1 MKTLKFIL
9 LLVLPLSLFSQSFQ
23 ENAPWMKGTS
33 FQKKGKIT
41 LNDIST
47 SAEKYFNTID
57 RFKKG
62 SGLKPFERWKYHW
75 SFYTKSDGTIAP
87 AADLWKA
94 WEEKNTMGTTSTMVD
109 NSNWVPIGPNSSS
122 NTYSSSTL
130 KSSGQGRVN
139 AIAVDPNN
147 SNTYY
152 IGAPA
157 GGIWKSTDAGIN
169 WTPLSDYLPQIG
181 VSGIAIHPANSDIIY
196 IATGDDDAGDSYAVG
211 VMKSTDGGT
220 TWNTTGTISA
230 NSMNEIYIDP
240 SNPETVTVATNAGIY
255 KTTDGGTN
263 WVQKLSANVLD
274 IKMKPGDATTWY
286 AVTSSTFYK
295 STDSGETYATVNL
308 PGLTGSTRL
317 TFDVTLA
324 DPNYIYIVSAGG
336 SSAFNGIYKSTDSGT
351 SFTKTSETSDIFNG
365 STQAW
370 YDLALTVSSTD
381 KDIVYVG
388 VLDIFKSTNGGD
400 SFAQLNDWRYPDRD
414 SYTHADIHFLR
425 FIDGKF
431 FAGTDGGIYVS
442 TNEGVNF
449 TDLTN
454 TLGISQ
460 FYKISVSPQ
469 NSNNVVGGI
478 QDNGGMA
485 YNENKWRNYHGGDGM
500 EGNAHPTEPNTHY
513 GFIQYG
519 GTLYKTTDGGKTK
532 HAGIGKPSSEGNG
545 RWVTP
550 MTLNSVGD
558 VYAGYGQLYKL
569 VNNAW
574 VKISDFRNSN
584 KIYNIE
590 IDPREDNNIFV
601 TKESSLYRSTN
612 TGANF
617 TQISFPGGTI
627 NGVEISN
634 NDSNVAWVVTSG
646 AIYKSINIL
655 DASPTFTDITGNL
668 PSESKLVVKHHAR
681 SGNNTIYVGTA
692 LGVYFINDD
701 ITAWEAY
708 DTNLP
713 HVAVRDLDI
722 NEEDAKL
729 YAGTYGR
736 GVFVSDIPRV
746 LPANDVRLLSITEP
760 ANSINCNTSGSITAK
775 INVKNQGTAVINAI
789 TLNYS
794 IDGGTNTPFSW
805 TGTLSPDQTTVIT
818 IPTINTTKGNHT
830 LNVEAIIADDAYSS
844 NNIGTTTFKINE
856 FNTTPTTINTFEAS
870 SDDLLI
876 ETFTSGSPSSTEL
889 WQRGVPSKTLLNTV
903 SSGTMAYV
911 TGLSGNHPDATTSYL
926 YTNCYDL
933 TLVTNPVLKFKMSF
947 DIELDWDYM
956 LMEYSTDTGANW
968 TILGTAADANWYN
981 SAATT
986 NSTNE
991 STLPGKQWTGLGEAA
1006 SPLGDTNATLHD
1018 YSYDLAAFTNQTSI
1032 IFRFKFIS
1040 DAAVNEEGVLI
1051 DDLVIDGVLP
1061 VDEFSSIKGL
1071 AIYPNPSASIFN
1083 INWQHGSTFSVSVY
1097 DVTGKLILER
1107 KNTSYLSNHFELDMK
1122 NYVRGL
1128 YFAKITVDG
1137 NQVTKKIILK

>member
-1 MKTLKFIL
+1 MRTLKFAL
-9 LLVLPLSLFSQSFQ
+9 LLLLPLSLFSQAFQ
-23 ENAPWMKGTS
+23 ENAPWMKENVL
-33 FQKKGKIT
+33 KRKGKVT

-47 SAEKYFNTID
+47 SAEKYFGTID

-94 WEEKNTMGTTSTMVD
+94 WEEKNTMNTTSTLVD
-109 NSNWVPIGPNSSS
+109 NSNWAPIGPTSSS

-130 KSSGQGRVN
+130 KSSGQGRIN
-139 AIAVDPNN
+139 AIAVDPSN

-152 IGAPA
+152 VGAPA

-181 VSGIAIHPANSDIIY
+181 VSGIAIHPTNSDIIY

-220 TWNTTGTISA
+220 TWNTTGTLSA

-240 SNPETVTVATNAGIY
+240 NNPETVTVATSLGIY

-263 WVQKLSANVLD
+263 WTQKLSANILD
-274 IKMKPGDATTWY
+274 LKMKPGDATTWY

-295 STDSGETYATVNL
+295 STDSGETYATVSL
-308 PGLTGSTRL
+308 PGLISSTRL
-317 TFDVTLA
+317 TFDVTPA
-324 DPNYIYIVSAGG
+324 DADYIYIVSAGSG
-336 SSAFNGIYKSTDSGT
+336 NVFNGIYKSTDSGT
-351 SFTKTSETSDIFNG
+351 SFSKTPVIGDIFNG

-370 YDLALTVSSTD
+370 YDLALTVSSND
-381 KDIVYVG
+381 KNIVYVG
-388 VLDIFKSTNGGD
+388 VLDIYKSTNGGSSFSKLTDWRLPDSD
-400 SFAQLNDWRYPDRD
+400 SF
-414 SYTHADIHFLR
+414 THADIHFLR

-460 FYKISVSPQ
+460 FYKISVSPK
-469 NSNNVVGGI
+469 NSNNIVGGI

-485 YNENKWRNYHGGDGM
+485 YNENKWRNWHGGDGM

-532 HAGIGKPSSEGNG
+532 HAGIGKPSGEGNG

-550 MTLNSVGD
+550 MALNSTGD
-558 VYAGYGQLYKL
+558 VYAGYTQLYKL

-574 VKISDFRNSN
+574 VKISDFRTSD
-584 KIYNIE
+584 KLHNIE
-590 IDPREDNNIFV
+590 IDPREDNNIFINQGS
-601 TKESSLYRSTN
+601 KLSRSTDA
-612 TGANF
+612 GA
-617 TQISFPGGTI
+617 TYTTLSFPGSTI
-627 NGVEISN
+627 NGIEINN
-634 NDSNVAWVVTSG
+634 NDSNIAWFVTNG

-655 DASPTFTDITGNL
+655 DAAPTFTNITGNL
-668 PSESKLVVKHHAR
+668 PSENKLTVKHHAR

-701 ITAWEAY
+701 LTEWETY

-713 HVAVRDLDI
+713 NVAVKDLDI

-729 YAGTYGR
+729 FAGTFGR

-746 LPANDVRLLSITEP
+746 LPANDIRLLSIIEP
-760 ANSINCNTSGSITAK
+760 TNSLTCTNSVTAK
-775 INVKNQGTAVINAI
+775 ISVKNQGTQAINAI
-789 TLNYS
+789 TINYS
-794 IDGGTNTPFSW
+794 IDGGTDTTYPW
-805 TGTLSPDQTTVIT
+805 TGTLSPDQTTEIS
-818 IPTINTTKGNHT
+818 IPSISTTKGNHT
-830 LNVEAIIADDAYSS
+830 LRIEATITDDAYSS
-844 NNIGTTTFKINE
+844 NNAGTTTFKINE
-856 FNTTPTTINTFEAS
+856 FNSTPTTTNTFEES
-870 SDDLLI
+870 TDDLLV
-876 ETFTSGSPSSTEL
+876 ETSTSTDL
-889 WQRGVPSKTLLNTV
+889 WQRGVPNKGTVPALLNTV

-911 TGLSGNHPDATTSYL
+911 TGLTGLYPHATTSYL
-926 YTNCYDL
+926 YTNCYNL
-933 TLVTNPVLKFKMSF
+933 TLVTSPVFKFKMSF
-947 DIELDWDYM
+947 DIEQDWDYM
-956 LMEYSTDTGANW
+956 VVQYSTDTGANW
-968 TILGTAADANWYN
+968 SILGTAADANWYN
-981 SAATT
+981 SSATT
-986 NSTNE
+986 NSTGE
-991 STLPGKQWTGLGEAA
+991 SSMPGKQWTGEGEDVSALGG
-1006 SPLGDTNATLHD
+1006 LNATLHD
-1018 YSYDLAAFTNQTSI
+1018 YSYDLAAFTNETSI

-1061 VDEFSSIKGL
+1061 VDEFNSIKGL
-1071 AIYPNPSASIFN
+1071 SIYPNPSASIFN
-1083 INWQHGSTFSVSVY
+1083 INWQYGSTFSISVF
-1097 DVTGKLILER
+1097 DVTGKLILEQQ
-1107 KNTSYLSNHFELDMK
+1107 NTSYLSNHFELDMK

>member
-23 ENAPWMKGTS
+23 GNAPWMKGTS
-33 FQKKGKIT
+33 LQKKGKVT

-87 AADLWKA
+87 ATDLWKA
-94 WEEKNTMGTTSTMVD
+94 WEEKNTMSTSSTMVD

-130 KSSGQGRVN
+130 KSSGQGRIN

-147 SNTYY
+147 ENTYY

-181 VSGIAIHPANSDIIY
+181 VSGIAIHPTDSNTIY

-220 TWNTTGTISA
+220 TWNATGTISA
-230 NSMNEIYIDP
+230 GSMNEIYIDP
-240 SNPETVTVATNAGIY
+240 TNHETVTVATSAGIY

-263 WVQKLSANVLD
+263 WVQKLNANVLD

-286 AVTSSTFYK
+286 AVTSYEFYK
-295 STDSGETYATVNL
+295 STDSGETYTIVNI
-308 PGLTGSTRL
+308 PELTGSTRL
-317 TFDVTLA
+317 TFDVTAA
-324 DPNYIYIVSAGG
+324 DANYIYIVSAGG
-336 SSAFNGIYKSTDSGT
+336 GSAFNGIYKSTDSGS
-351 SFTKTSETSDIFNG
+351 SFTKTTETDDIFD
-365 STQAW
+365 SSQAW
-370 YDLALTVSSTD
+370 YDLAITVSSTN

-388 VLDIFKSTNGGD
+388 VLDIWKSTDGG
-400 SFAQLNDWRYPDRD
+400 NDFTKLTTWYAPDEA
-414 SYTHADIHFLR
+414 SYTHADIHFMR

-485 YNENKWRNYHGGDGM
+485 HNENKWRNWHGGDGM

-519 GTLYKTTDGGKTK
+519 GVLYKTTDGGKTK
-532 HAGIGKPSSEGNG
+532 QAGIGKPSSEGDG

-550 MTLNSVGD
+550 MALNSVGD

-574 VKISDFRNSN
+574 VKLSDFRNSD

-590 IDPREDNNIFV
+590 IDPREDNTIYT
-601 TKESSLYRSTN
+601 TKGSSLYRSTN
-612 TGANF
+612 AGANF

-655 DASPTFTDITGNL
+655 DATPTFTDISGNL
-668 PSESKLVVKHHAR
+668 PSESKLVVKHHER

-701 ITAWEAY
+701 ISAWEAY

-746 LPANDVRLLSITEP
+746 LPANDVRLLSIVEP
-760 ANSINCNTSGSITAK
+760 TNGLSCASGIIPK
-775 INVKNQGTAVINAI
+775 INIKNQGTQTINAI
-789 TLNYS
+789 TVNYS
-794 IDGGTNTPFSW
+794 VDGGTDTSYSW
-805 TGTLSPDQTTVIT
+805 TGTLLSNHTTEII
-818 IPTINTTKGNHT
+818 IPTINTTKGNHSLRIET
-830 LNVEAIIADDAYSS
+830 VLVNDTYSTNNVI
-844 NNIGTTTFKINE
+844 TTTFKVNDPS
-856 FNTTPTTINTFEAS
+856 TTPTTTNTFDTS
-870 SDDLLI
+870 SDDLLV
-876 ETFTSGSPSSTEL
+876 ETFTTGSPTSTNL

-911 TGLSGNHPDATTSYL
+911 TGLSGNHPDETTSYL

-933 TLVTNPVLKFKMSF
+933 TLVTGPVFKFKMSF

-956 LMEYSTDTGANW
+956 LVEYSTDTGENW
-968 TILGTAADANWYN
+968 SVLGTAADANWYN
-981 SAATT
+981 SSATT
-986 NSTNE
+986 NSTGQ
-991 STLPGKQWTGLGEAA
+991 STLPGKQWTGEGENANALG
-1006 SPLGDTNATLHD
+1006 GTNATLHD
-1018 YSYDLAAFTNQTSI
+1018 YSYDLAAFTNETSI

-1040 DAAVNEEGVLI
+1040 DQLTNEEGVLI

-1071 AIYPNPSASIFN
+1071 AIYPNPSASIFT
-1083 INWQHGSTFSVSVY
+1083 IDWQHGSTFSISVY
-1097 DVTGKLILER
+1097 DVTGKLILEQ
-1107 KNTSYLSNHFELDMK
+1107 KNTSYLSNHFELNMK

>member
-1 MKTLKFIL
+1 MRTLKFIL
-9 LLVLPLSLFSQSFQ
+9 LLLLPLSLFSQAFQ
-23 ENAPWMKGTS
+23 ENAPWMKESTLK
-33 FQKKGKIT
+33 KKGKVT
-41 LNDIST
+41 LNNISI

-94 WEEKNTMGTTSTMVD
+94 WREKNAMSASSTMED
-109 NSNWVPIGPNSSS
+109 HGNWTPIGPNSSS

-130 KSSGQGRVN
+130 KSSGQGRIN
-139 AIAVDPNN
+139 AIAVDPNDPD
-147 SNTYY
+147 NTYY

-169 WTPLSDYLPQIG
+169 WVPLSDYLPQIG
-181 VSGIAIHPANSDIIY
+181 VSGIAIHPTNSDIIY

-211 VMKSTDGGT
+211 VMKSIDGGT
-220 TWNTTGTISA
+220 TWNETGMLSA

-240 SNPETVTVATNAGIY
+240 NNPETVTVATSLGIY

-274 IKMKPGDATTWY
+274 LKMKPGDATTWY
-286 AVTSSTFYK
+286 AVTNATFYK
-295 STDSGETYATVNL
+295 SIDSGETYTTVDL
-308 PGLTGSTRL
+308 PGLTGSSRL

-324 DPNYIYIVSAGG
+324 DPDYIYIVSADMGN
-336 SSAFNGIYKSTDSGT
+336 AFNGIYKSTDSGT
-351 SFTKTSETSDIFNG
+351 SFSKTPVIGDIFNG

-370 YDLALTVSSTD
+370 YDLALTVSSND
-381 KDIVYVG
+381 KNILYVG
-388 VLDIFKSTNGGD
+388 VLDIYKSTNGGSSFSKLTDWRTPDAD
-400 SFAQLNDWRYPDRD
+400 SF
-414 SYTHADIHFLR
+414 THADIHFLR

-485 YNENKWRNYHGGDGM
+485 YNESTWRNWHGGDGM

-513 GFIQYG
+513 GFMQYG
-519 GTLYKTTDGGKTK
+519 QNLWRTIDGGKTRNLS
-532 HAGIGKPSSEGNG
+532 IEKPGANG

-550 MTLNSVGD
+550 MALNSVGD
-558 VYAGYGQLYKL
+558 LYAGYSQLYKL

-574 VKISDFRNSN
+574 VKISDFRTSSN
-584 KIYNIE
+584 IYNIE
-590 IDPREDNNIFV
+590 IDPREDNNIFINQGS
-601 TKESSLYRSTN
+601 KLSRSTDA
-612 TGANF
+612 GANF
-617 TQISFPGGTI
+617 VDLSFPGSTI
-627 NGVEISN
+627 NGIEINN
-634 NDSNVAWVVTSG
+634 NDSNIAWVVTNG
-646 AIYKSINIL
+646 AVYKSINIL
-655 DASPTFTDITGNL
+655 DAAPTFTNITGTTL

-701 ITAWEAY
+701 LTDWETY

-713 HVAVRDLDI
+713 NVAVRDLDI

-729 YAGTYGR
+729 FAGTYGR

-746 LPANDVRLLSITEP
+746 LPANDVRLLSIIEP
-760 ANSINCNTSGSITAK
+760 LNSLSCNTSGNITAK
-775 INVKNQGTAVINAI
+775 INVKNQGTQVINAI
-789 TLNYS
+789 TVNYS
-794 IDGGTNTPFSW
+794 IDGASDTTYPW

-818 IPTINTTKGNHT
+818 IPAINTTKGNHS
-830 LNVEAIIADDAYSS
+830 LRIEATITDDAYSS

-856 FNTTPTTINTFEAS
+856 FNTTPTTTNTFEAS
-870 SDDLLI
+870 SDDLLV
-876 ETFTSGSPSSTEL
+876 ETSTSTDL
-889 WQRGVPSKTLLNTV
+889 WQRGVPNKGTVPALLNTV

-911 TGLSGNHPDATTSYL
+911 TALTGLYPHATTSYL

-933 TLVTNPVLKFKMSF
+933 TLITSPIFKFKMSF
-947 DIELDWDYM
+947 DIEQNWDYM
-956 LMEYSTDTGANW
+956 LVQYSTDTGANW
-968 TILGTAADANWYN
+968 TILGTATDANWYN
-981 SAATT
+981 SA
-986 NSTNE
+986 STLNG
-991 STLPGKQWTGLGEAA
+991 LPGKQWTGEGEKTNALGG
-1006 SPLGDTNATLHD
+1006 LNATLHD
-1018 YSYDLAAFTNQTSI
+1018 YSYDLAAFTTETSI
-1032 IFRFKFIS
+1032 IFRFKFFS

-1051 DDLVIDGVLP
+1051 DDLVIDGTLP
-1061 VDEFSSIKGL
+1061 VDEFNSIKGL

-1083 INWQHGSTFSVSVY
+1083 INWQHGSTFSISVF
-1097 DVTGKLILER
+1097 DVTGKLILEQ